1 MRKVSLVTRVLAG
14 LLALL
19 QATIVPPSI
28 IQMVTTRLERR
39 YRKEK
44 EFEEM
49 EQDRLNRKRK
59 KKR

>member
-1 MRKVSLVTRVLAG
+1 MSLVTRVLAG

-19 QATIVPPSI
+19 QATVIPSSI
-28 IQMVTTRLERR
+28 IQMVTTRLEHR
-39 YRKEK
+39 YKKEK
-44 EFEEM
+44 EFEEL

>member
-1 MRKVSLVTRVLAG
+1 MKKVSLVTRVLAG

-19 QATIVPPSI
+19 QATVVPPSI
-28 IQMVTTRLERR
+28 IQMVTTKLERK

-44 EFEEM
+44 EFEEL

>member
-1 MRKVSLVTRVLAG
+1 MKKVSMTTRVLAG

-19 QATIVPPSI
+19 QATVVPPSI

-39 YRKEK
+39 YKKEK
-44 EFEEM
+44 EFEEL

>member
-1 MRKVSLVTRVLAG
+1 MKKVSLTTRVLAG

-19 QATIVPPSI
+19 QATVVPPSI
-28 IQMVTTRLERR
+28 IQMVTTKLERR
-39 YRKEK
+39 YKKQR
-44 EFEEM
+44 EFEEL

>member
-1 MRKVSLVTRVLAG
+1 MKKVSLVTRVLAG

-19 QATIVPPSI
+19 QATVVPPSI

-39 YRKEK
+39 YKKEK
-44 EFEEM
+44 EFEEL

>member
-1 MRKVSLVTRVLAG
+1 MKKVSYVTRVLAG

-19 QATIVPPSI
+19 QATVVPPSI

-44 EFEEM
+44 EFEEL

>member
-1 MRKVSLVTRVLAG
+1 MKKVSLVTRVLAG

-19 QATIVPPSI
+19 QATVVPPSI

-39 YRKEK
+39 YKREK
-44 EFEEM
+44 EFEEQ
-49 EQDRLNRKRK
+49 ERLNRKSK